1 MKDITGK
8 ELTIGDTVVCIP
20 QGGYTYALDVG
31 VIIGFTDKKVRIE
44 LTKKCWDY
52 GENSV
57 LKFPVQVAKV

>member
-8 ELTIGDTVVCIP
+8 ELAIGDTVVCIP
-20 QGGYTYALDVG
+20 QKGYTYALDVG
-31 VIIGFTDKKVRIE
+31 VIIGFTDKKVRIS

-52 GENSV
+52 GESTV